1 MKQAVKICVNSI
13 LFNKKTGAGYT
24 KTYPYPWSIYCSVST
39 LRTLSIIRMI
49 INTTPEYT
57 MDCTILNV
65 SPAILDNIYAN
76 AAPLSNAHTIF
87 MIYFIYHTPNYT

>member
-13 LFNKKTGAGYT
+13 LFNQKTGAGYT
-24 KTYPYPWSIYCSVST
+24 KTYPCPCSIYCSVWT

-57 MDCTILNV
+57 MDCRILDV
-65 SPAILDNIYAN
+65 SPAIVHNMYSN
-76 AAPLSNAHTIF
+76 SAPRNNAHTIVLTYF
-87 MIYFIYHTPNYT
+87 MSHRHLYK